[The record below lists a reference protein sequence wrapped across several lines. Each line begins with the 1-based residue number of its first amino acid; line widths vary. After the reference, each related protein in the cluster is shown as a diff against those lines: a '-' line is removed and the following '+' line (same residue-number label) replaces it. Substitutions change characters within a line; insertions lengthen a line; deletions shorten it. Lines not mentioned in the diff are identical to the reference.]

1 MRKDI
6 RDMRRSDWHRIQKR
20 TYLAETCRFHDME
33 GVVSLLRIDEVE
45 QPLLVSSGTEKVLI
59 ADHGYSWLQVA
70 FQGQYF
76 WATVM
81 YDDTGSFLQG
91 YFDITG
97 GNCFEDMENPT
108 FADMYLDLVL
118 QKDGK
123 IQILDEEELDEAWE
137 QKQISQK
144 QYEDARA
151 ECRRLYSF
159 LQEHQKEFLQFCE
172 DRRKKL
178 LKQMSER

>member
-1 MRKDI
+1 MKKDI

-20 TYLAETCRFHDME
+20 TYLAETCRFHAME
-33 GVVSLLRIDEVE
+33 GVVSLLRIDEVK

-59 ADHGYSWLQVA
+59 ADNGYSWLQVA

-81 YDDTGSFLQG
+81 YDDAGSFLQG

-108 FADMYLDLVL
+108 FEDMYLDLVL
-118 QKDGK
+118 QKDGH
-123 IQILDEEELDEAWE
+123 IQILDEEELDEALE
-137 QKQISQK
+137 QKQISPK
-144 QYEDARA
+144 QQEDARA
-151 ECRRLYSF
+151 ECRRLYLF

-172 DRRKKL
+172 ESRKKL
-178 LKQMSER
+178 LKQMSGL